1 MFNAEQMLGNLLQDT
16 LSDTI
21 GFGGRRKKGKKKR
34 KRRGLGGFGKGALV
48 GAGAAGLAALAYQ
61 HFSGK
66 GQQGGGSTQWG
77 GVNTGQAQA
86 PPPLPP
92 QPAASAAAI
101 PPPAPGATSAP
112 PAPAPSGPPPAPP
125 TPIGQD
131 DALALIQA
139 MVAAAAADGTIDA
152 DEREHILAKLDRTG
166 TDEEG
171 RRQMEALLDSPPTL
185 KHVVRSAR
193 SPQLAEQIYA
203 VSCLAI
209 DVDTD
214 AERRY
219 LQTLGQTLGLSPD
232 TVATLNDQLG
242 VD

>member
-66 GQQGGGSTQWG
+66 GQQ
-77 GVNTGQAQA
+77 A
-86 PPPLPP
+86 
-92 QPAASAAAI
+92 
-101 PPPAPGATSAP
+101 
-112 PAPAPSGPPPAPP
+112 
-125 TPIGQD
+125 
-131 DALALIQA
+131 
-139 MVAAAAADGTIDA
+139 
-152 DEREHILAKLDRTG
+152 
-166 TDEEG
+166 
-171 RRQMEALLDSPPTL
+171 
-185 KHVVRSAR
+185 AR
-193 SPQLAEQIYA
+193 SPQLAEQIYE

-219 LQTLGQTLGLSPD
+219 LQTLGQTLGLSPG